1 MNALFVLFLFLHIV
15 AAIVAFG
22 PTFAFP
28 LIAGAAQKERQ
39 HAAFAAEVN
48 ILLEDKLVIPFAL
61 SMPVTGALLI
71 ITGGINLFE
80 PWLLLAILVYI
91 VAIGY
96 SLMVQTPAAKEMA
109 QLLKAMPAS
118 PGPGAVA
125 AEAVGGPPP
134 RLAELG
140 KQMQRGGMILA
151 GLLLLIIA
159 LMIVGGETT
168 FLH

>member
-1 MNALFVLFLFLHIV
+1 
-15 AAIVAFG
+15 
-22 PTFAFP
+22 
-28 LIAGAAQKERQ
+28 
-39 HAAFAAEVN
+39 
-48 ILLEDKLVIPFAL
+48 
-61 SMPVTGALLI
+61 
-71 ITGGINLFE
+71 
-80 PWLLLAILVYI
+80 
-91 VAIGY
+91 
-96 SLMVQTPAAKEMA
+96 
-109 QLLKAMPAS
+109 MPAS

-151 GLLLLIIA
+151 GLLLVIIA